1 MGKTLYL
8 SRYGENSL
16 SLDLNN
22 MGKLSISF
30 NMWRTLYLFQYSEN
44 SLSLSQYG
52 ENSLSLSICG
62 KLSISPNMGKT
73 LSLSKYRETLYV
85 SQYGENSRS
94 FYTILTFAQG
104 FRILQWFRNNR
115 WQISRKSIPHIW
127 QGCLAQAR
135 RTLTECTLK
144 MSPVP
149 ERSRTTRLYFVH
161 FEAQAR

>member
-1 MGKTLYL
+1 MVKTLY
-8 SRYGENSL
+8 
-16 SLDLNN
+16 
-22 MGKLSISF
+22 
-30 NMWRTLYLFQYSEN
+30 
-44 SLSLSQYG
+44 
-52 ENSLSLSICG
+52 LSICG
-62 KLSISPNMGKT
+62 KLSISLNIVKTLYLSLNMVKTLYLSQYVENFLSLPIWGKLSLYQNIGKLSMSPNMGKT
-73 LSLSKYRETLYV
+73 LYLF
-85 SQYGENSRS
+85 QYGENSRS